1 MNGQMPR
8 ISALVIFCKSDKLQ
22 SRWQI
27 NPNSVEKKYQNI
39 FCKTIERYFANML
52 KDILQ
57 VGQLAKQVV
66 TKPKRSRK
74 NIITWF
80 CTNIKRYFANILKDI
95 SQVRQLVTNWQI
107 RAWQKSLGSF
117 CALIVQQLLT
127 PCLALT

>member
-1 MNGQMPR
+1 MILNLLTAAASLLIRNYNPKFKHKNLDIQNILSISELALMNGQMPR

-57 VGQLAKQVV
+57 VGQVAKQVA
-66 TKPKRSRK
+66 TKPKR
-74 NIITWF
+74 
-80 CTNIKRYFANILKDI
+80 Y
-95 SQVRQLVTNWQI
+95 
-107 RAWQKSLGSF
+107 
-117 CALIVQQLLT
+117 
-127 PCLALT
+127 